1 MANFIYLDTT
11 VNSEAATQSDSM
23 ATAKVVDDDEALM
36 NMSLSSLFTSS
47 ETSKLGLDPSIPG
60 LESHLGQIITKR
72 HEVSS
77 PPLAPSPFLG

>member
-36 NMSLSSLFTSS
+36 NMSYCHHCSL
-47 ETSKLGLDPSIPG
+47 
-60 LESHLGQIITKR
+60 
-72 HEVSS
+72 
-77 PPLAPSPFLG
+77 PLKHQN